1 MHLSFSSRRVRRRSR
16 LSGSSPVSQD
26 RASGFDLTTGN
37 SELDFVLQAA
47 NGVYPLEVKSATNT
61 KAKSLGVY
69 MRGYAPALAFKSSLK
84 NYSESRDV
92 KSIPLYALGIA
103 LPPMLA

>member
-1 MHLSFSSRRVRRRSR
+1 MLNTLFVCPKNVVAAAVIRPRNVI
-16 LSGSSPVSQD
+16 D
-26 RASGFDLTTGN
+26 GFDLTTGN

-69 MRGYAPALAFKSSLK
+69 MRGYTPALAFKSSLK